1 MVKRIEKVIQQLD
14 KNTNELDSVKKIN
27 ITINSENFDKKIIE
41 IPILVN
47 HTVSATDGGNGGGI
61 GG

>member
-27 ITINSENFDKKIIE
+27 ITINSENFDKVAGTKAKDMQIE
-41 IPILVN
+41 MEKYLHEHNLI
-47 HTVSATDGGNGGGI
+47 
-61 GG
+61 